1 MDFKI
6 YEDKAEE
13 IMNWIIRLKVSKNMD
28 GDLLKLNKQNVSL
41 YMLINLSITFILKIL
56 YLVIIDA
63 SGTVTENG

>member
-1 MDFKI
+1 MSLLTTV
-6 YEDKAEE
+6 E
-13 IMNWIIRLKVSKNMD
+13 ITDVASK
-28 GDLLKLNKQNVSL
+28 LTSSQNVSM